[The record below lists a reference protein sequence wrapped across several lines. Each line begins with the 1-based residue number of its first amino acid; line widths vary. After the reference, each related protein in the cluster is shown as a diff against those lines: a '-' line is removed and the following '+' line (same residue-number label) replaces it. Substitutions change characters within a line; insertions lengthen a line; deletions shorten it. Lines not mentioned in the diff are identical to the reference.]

1 MKIAL
6 MTIWHER
13 NYGAELQ
20 AYATI
25 KVLQNMGHEVELIDI
40 RLSDYPRLNWRG
52 RIADTISKIGPGYH
66 KFCDFWKKNIPTTKR
81 YRTIESIQRNPPQAD
96 VYMVGSD
103 QVWNPEL
110 TRNLFAIFFLNFGKA
125 DMRRISYASSFGTD
139 KWNFADLKSEIKRLL
154 ERFDNVTCRE
164 ESGVRILKDEFGID
178 ADMVLD
184 PTLLLEDYR
193 ELTGDVKERETLVF
207 YPLLPDRKLETYSR
221 TIALEL
227 GLEFVNN
234 NSIKMIGGKIE
245 WDRLS
250 VAEWV
255 KNIAEAR
262 FVITRSFHGM
272 VFSVLYK
279 KQFAVLVGKNGL
291 GTRLESLLKLL
302 NLEDRIFY
310 SEDEMS
316 KAKPWMNKIDYEKV
330 TSLLKEYRK
339 KSITILKHS
348 IERETE

>member
-6 MTIWHER
+6 LTIWHER

-25 KVLQNMGHEVELIDI
+25 KVLQKMGHEVKMIDI

-52 RIADTISKIGPGYH
+52 RIADMITKMGPGYH
-66 KFCDFWKKNIPTTKR
+66 KFCDFWNKNIPTTKR
-81 YRTIESIQRNPPQAD
+81 YKTIGAIKNDPPEAD
-96 VYMVGSD
+96 IYMVGSD

-110 TRNLFAIFFLNFGKA
+110 TGKLFALYFLDFGR
-125 DMRRISYASSFGTD
+125 DDVRRISYASSFGTN
-139 KWNFADLKSEIKRLL
+139 KWAFADLNSEIRGLL
-154 ERFDNVTCRE
+154 KKFDNIACRE
-164 ESGVRILKDEFGID
+164 DSGVRILKDEFGVD

-184 PTLLLEDYR
+184 PTLLLEDYK
-193 ELTGDVKERETLVF
+193 ELTGEVKERKTLVF
-207 YPLLPDRKLETYSR
+207 YPLLPDPELERYSR
-221 TIALEL
+221 NISMEL
-227 GLEFVNN
+227 GLDFVNN

-255 KNIAEAR
+255 KNIAEAK

-272 VFSVLYK
+272 VFSILYK

-302 NLEDRIFY
+302 NLEERIFY
-310 SEDEMS
+310 SKEAMS
-316 KAKPWMNKIDYEKV
+316 EAKPWMSMIDYDKV
-330 TSLLKEYRK
+330 TPLLKKYRE
-339 KSITILKHS
+339 KSIMVLKHS
-348 IERETE
+348 IEREI